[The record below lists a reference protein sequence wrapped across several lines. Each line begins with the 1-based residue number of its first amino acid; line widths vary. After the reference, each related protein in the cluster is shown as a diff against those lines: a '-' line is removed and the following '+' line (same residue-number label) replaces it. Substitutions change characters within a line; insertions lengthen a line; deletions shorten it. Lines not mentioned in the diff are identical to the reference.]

1 MYKMSTA
8 KKYSRPRLRQIMR
21 DIKIK
26 GITLM
31 NKSEMLEK
39 LNKLGFVPNEVFLA
53 KSEEKATMKET
64 NSNCSRN
71 NPRKVIVN
79 DLETA
84 LETENPSIYQAARE
98 KLLPYP
104 LGAAGEL
111 LRLTPCPYPLGPYC
125 AYLLLL
131 SLPVR

>member
-1 MYKMSTA
+1 
-8 KKYSRPRLRQIMR
+8 
-21 DIKIK
+21 
-26 GITLM
+26 
-31 NKSEMLEK
+31 
-39 LNKLGFVPNEVFLA
+39 
-53 KSEEKATMKET
+53 MKET

-104 LGAAGEL
+104 LGAAGEI

-125 AYLLLL
+125 AICCSCRFRLDDGVPLED
-131 SLPVR
+131 